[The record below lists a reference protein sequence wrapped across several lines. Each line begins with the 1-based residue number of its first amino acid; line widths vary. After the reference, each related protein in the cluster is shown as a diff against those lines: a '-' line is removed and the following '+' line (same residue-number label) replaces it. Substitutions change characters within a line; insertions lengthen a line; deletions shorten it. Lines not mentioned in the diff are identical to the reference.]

1 MLLAVRLSPDKTVFQ
16 VLLVLHL
23 ITAFVAF
30 APGFVWPAISS
41 AFRRKGQSIGPDL
54 SAVAAKTTLRVQ
66 GTAAVLT
73 GLFGFGLVST
83 SKLGNADEAYYGFD
97 QTWIQIALLLWFV
110 LLGVV
115 YVLLYPALRKAADGD
130 ESSEPRV
137 PMFTGIVHLLL
148 VLLIIDMVWKPGL

>member
-1 MLLAVRLSPDKTVFQ
+1 MATPRPGDDPTMLLAVRLSPDKTVFQ

-66 GTAAVLT
+66 GTAVVLT

-83 SKLGNADEAYYGFD
+83 SSSETPTRRTTASTRPGSRSR
-97 QTWIQIALLLWFV
+97 LLLWFV

-115 YVLLYPALRKAADGD
+115 YGLL
-130 ESSEPRV
+130 
-137 PMFTGIVHLLL
+137 
-148 VLLIIDMVWKPGL
+148 